1 MISNVCVIGA
11 GRIGSRH
18 VQSLGLLNRKINV
31 FVIDPCKD
39 NLDRTKKLFFNNV
52 ANRENINIQFYEKLN
67 KFKAPINVSIIST
80 NSDVRRDVIEQLI
93 SINDVENM
101 ILEKIDKPTFQLIH
115 DDLVKNGFE
124 CLQGNTASDL
134 YDDYLI
140 KKTNIRYV
148 KNGELVPEMELKLEK
163 DQLDNIQI
171 KEREKFPITNIP
183 LWFSSIEANIAY
195 KETFLK
201 SPKDMEDAKHLRI
214 MYGGKVNNE
223 KIKYYERL
231 IRQLR
236 E

>member
-1 MISNVCVIGA
+1 MERGVSDLNVLEKFAIEFSNIIEKYCKYIIVSGFVAIA
-11 GRIGSRH
+11 HGRTRATED
-18 VQSLGLLNRKINV
+18 
-31 FVIDPCKD
+31 ID
-39 NLDRTKKLFFNNV
+39 
-52 ANRENINIQFYEKLN
+52 
-67 KFKAPINVSIIST
+67 
-80 NSDVRRDVIEQLI
+80 
-93 SINDVENM
+93 M